1 VLDDTSASRRH
12 AEIFAAPDGFYVR
25 DLDSR
30 YGVFVNKVK
39 VNNAYHLSHGDRIVL
54 GNMLLYFS
62 YVQGNAQQA
71 TVANPVGIRAK
82 RTAVL
87 DDTAHEVS
95 VGKTS
100 PVEINRAPAG
110 VRDPIYRLPPVVGLE
125 HRHQEQRLDEQ
136 RVKFEI
142 DMCIGCDRC
151 MDTCPVPLSSQV
163 SIADLNSATRTDK
176 VAPHVARFTHECIMC
191 GSCVPVCPVDN
202 HRDLLMLSLKDRL
215 GVSWDNQPDVNRVMQ
230 ALPPGWTVAMVISRL
245 REHSILSDSRQ
256 VTDNYLLHI
265 LAASRPVTLAAGE
278 VLLHEGEYGRD
289 LYLILE
295 GRLEL
300 AAAVIDNAELLVAI
314 LRRGEYAG
322 EDGML
327 TGHPYKASARAQVPT
342 LVMQVPEQV
351 MQRLMEIVPSVRN
364 HFESFNNA
372 RSLQSILKRMALFQ
386 GVSDADIQWLI
397 QQTPVKQ
404 YERGQQLFA
413 QDEQGVQSGRP
424 SRETLHV
431 LLEGF
436 VKVARRTGQ
445 NPGDERIIAY
455 RQGGDYFAG
464 GVDLLGDGQ
473 AVTVSTIN
481 R

>member
-1 VLDDTSASRRH
+1 
-12 AEIFAAPDGFYVR
+12 
-25 DLDSR
+25 
-30 YGVFVNKVK
+30 
-39 VNNAYHLSHGDRIVL
+39 
-54 GNMLLYFS
+54 
-62 YVQGNAQQA
+62 
-71 TVANPVGIRAK
+71 
-82 RTAVL
+82 
-87 DDTAHEVS
+87 
-95 VGKTS
+95 
-100 PVEINRAPAG
+100 
-110 VRDPIYRLPPVVGLE
+110 
-125 HRHQEQRLDEQ
+125 
-136 RVKFEI
+136 
-142 DMCIGCDRC
+142 
-151 MDTCPVPLSSQV
+151 
-163 SIADLNSATRTDK
+163 
-176 VAPHVARFTHECIMC
+176 
-191 GSCVPVCPVDN
+191 
-202 HRDLLMLSLKDRL
+202 
-215 GVSWDNQPDVNRVMQ
+215 
-230 ALPPGWTVAMVISRL
+230 
-245 REHSILSDSRQ
+245 
-256 VTDNYLLHI
+256 LHM

-327 TGHPYKASARAQVPT
+327 TGHPYKASARAQVST
-342 LVMQVPEQV
+342 LVMQAPEQV

-413 QDEQGVQSGRP
+413 QDEQGVQSRRP
-424 SRETLHV
+424 SRETLHI

-464 GVDLLGDGQ
+464 GLDLLGDGQ

-481 R
+481 RCRVAEVPRHTLLALF